1 VTGGPSPA
9 ATPRIDSHQHFWD
22 VESGRYA
29 WPTPA
34 EGPIHRTFTP
44 ADLEPELVR
53 SGIEGT
59 VLVQTVDTLD
69 DTDAMLAV
77 ASANPFVCAVVGWL
91 PLEDIGALEASLDA
105 RPDVRLVGVR
115 HLIHHEADRDW
126 LVRPSVSRGL
136 GVLAR
141 RGLTFDVVAVFPDH
155 VRLVPIVADRHP
167 DLRLVIDHLG
177 NPPFR
182 RAGWTTWVSEIR
194 AAAARP
200 NVAAKLSGLDTAA
213 GDGWTDA
220 ELRPAIDVALE
231 AFGPARLMFG
241 SDWPV
246 CRVRSTY
253 AGVVQA
259 MERAVGDLSPAER
272 AAIMGGTAV
281 RRYRVPSGR

>member
-1 VTGGPSPA
+1 
-9 ATPRIDSHQHFWD
+9 
-22 VESGRYA
+22 
-29 WPTPA
+29 
-34 EGPIHRTFTP
+34 
-44 ADLEPELVR
+44 
-53 SGIEGT
+53 
-59 VLVQTVDTLD
+59 
-69 DTDAMLAV
+69 M
-77 ASANPFVCAVVGWL
+77 
-91 PLEDIGALEASLDA
+91 
-105 RPDVRLVGVR
+105 
-115 HLIHHEADRDW
+115 
-126 LVRPSVSRGL
+126 
-136 GVLAR
+136 
-141 RGLTFDVVAVFPDH
+141 
-155 VRLVPIVADRHP
+155 
-167 DLRLVIDHLG
+167 
-177 NPPFR
+177 
-182 RAGWTTWVSEIR
+182 SEIR

-259 MERAVGDLSPAER
+259 MERAVGDLSSAER